1 MTNPN
6 KNVNFERLPQSAE
19 ECLRAALGA
28 AVQESGTPDLPQGG
42 QLQLSHLPVFFIE
55 SQTVG
60 DKEGVQGCPKA
71 KVQVCAQ
78 TSLPLPAQGEVQLCA
93 EAAVPVGAHPELLCS
108 AKAALR
114 GRAAGGVP
122 PGAPRAVPQGA
133 AAALRDSCS
142 AAL

>member
-1 MTNPN
+1 MLILKGCHKVPRS
-6 KNVNFERLPQSAE
+6 VCEPHSVPQCKKVAHQTCHKVGSFNYLI
-19 ECLRAALGA
+19 CQFFFLT
-28 AVQESGTPDLPQGG
+28 ESHTA
-42 QLQLSHLPVFFIE
+42 
-55 SQTVG
+55 G